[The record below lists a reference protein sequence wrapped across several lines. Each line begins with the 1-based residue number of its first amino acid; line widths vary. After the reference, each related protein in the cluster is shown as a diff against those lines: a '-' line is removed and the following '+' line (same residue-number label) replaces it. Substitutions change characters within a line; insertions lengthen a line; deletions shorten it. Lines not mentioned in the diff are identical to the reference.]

1 MLVIRLRRV
10 GKKNKPTY
18 RIVVAEHSFPVD
30 GKFTADLGFYN
41 PHTKAVGLKKEEAV
55 DWMNKGAQPSNTVAK
70 ILEKEKV
77 KHGSVVVIKKKK
89 QPKKAIEPKEP
100 KAAEHSAPEEAAEA
114 TPTTEPTTEVAED
127 TPASEDSSDTQ
138 A

>member
-89 QPKKAIEPKEP
+89 QPKKATEPKEP
-100 KAAEHSAPEEAAEA
+100 KTAEHSAPEEAAEV
-114 TPTTEPTTEVAED
+114 TPTTEPTTEVAEG

>member
-55 DWMNKGAQPSNTVAK
+55 NWMNKGAQPSNTVAR

-100 KAAEHSAPEEAAEA
+100 KATQSPASEDTGETVPA
-114 TPTTEPTTEVAED
+114 TEPKTEVVED